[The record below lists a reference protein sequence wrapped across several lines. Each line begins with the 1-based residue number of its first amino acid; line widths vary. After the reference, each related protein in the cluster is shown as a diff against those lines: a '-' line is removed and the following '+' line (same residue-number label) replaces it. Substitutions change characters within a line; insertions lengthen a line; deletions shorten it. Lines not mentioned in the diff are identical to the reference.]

1 MHGIRIERIKRVERI
16 KRIKAAA
23 LAGARGLA
31 LSLLS
36 LAGSLTLLVTCIVS
50 IVCVVVGVG
59 LFTTPALLRLVRS
72 HVDVRRT
79 LAERWCGVTIP
90 RAAYRPRP
98 RPGDRLPGPLG
109 QPDACLRMLRDPAT
123 WRDLRW
129 LAADMTAGFG
139 TALLPAAL
147 VAYPIEGYALAA
159 GLWRVLGG
167 GAWWYGFVPVS
178 GQGTAL
184 AAAVLATLI
193 ACAAYY
199 AAEPL
204 LRVHFT
210 LTRRLLAPRGAE
222 LRHRVE
228 ELARTRHDAVDA
240 SAAELRRIERDLH
253 DGAQARLVAM
263 GMHLGTVDALMES
276 DPATARALLA
286 RARADSVRA
295 LEELRELVRGI
306 YPPVLAERGLADAVR
321 ALALRMPVP
330 VDPRTEL
337 PGRPEAA
344 VESAAYFAT
353 SEALTNAAK
362 HAAATRVLLQL
373 THRHG
378 VLRIDVTDD
387 GRGGADPEGSG
398 LRGIARRLDAFDGTL
413 TVHSPEGG
421 PTSVT
426 MEIPCRLLPPGSVA

>member
-1 MHGIRIERIKRVERI
+1 MTRNERTTRVERTA
-16 KRIKAAA
+16 RIKGAA

-31 LSLLS
+31 LSLLA
-36 LAGSLTLLVTCIVS
+36 LAGSLTLLVVCVVS
-50 IVCVVVGVG
+50 IVCTVVGVG
-59 LFTTPALLRLVRS
+59 LFTTPPLLRLVRS
-72 HVDVRRT
+72 HIDVRRT
-79 LAERWCGVTIP
+79 LAARWCGVTIP
-90 RAAYRPRP
+90 RAVYRR

-129 LAADMTAGFG
+129 LAADMIAGFG

-147 VAYPIEGYALAA
+147 VVYPIEGYALAA
-159 GLWRVLGG
+159 GLWRVLGE
-167 GAWWYGFVPVS
+167 GAWWYGFIPVS

-193 ACAAYY
+193 AVAAYY
-199 AAEPL
+199 AAEPT
-204 LRVHFT
+204 LRFHFT
-210 LTRRLLAPRGAE
+210 LTGRLLAPRGAE

-276 DPATARALLA
+276 DPATARALLD

-306 YPPVLAERGLADAVR
+306 YPPVLAERGLSDAVR
-321 ALALRMPVP
+321 ALALRMPVT
-330 VDPRTEL
+330 VEPRTEL

-373 THRHG
+373 SHRHG

-387 GRGGADPEGSG
+387 GRGGADPAGSG

-413 TVHSPEGG
+413 TVHSPDGG

-426 MEIPCRLLPPGSVA
+426 MEIPCSLLPPGSVA

>member
-1 MHGIRIERIKRVERI
+1 MHVTRIERIERIKG
-16 KRIKAAA
+16 AA

-36 LAGSLTLLVTCIVS
+36 LAGSLVLFVTSVVS

-59 LFTTPALLRLVRS
+59 LFTTPPLLRLVRS
-72 HVDVRRT
+72 HADVRRT
-79 LAERWCGVTIP
+79 LAARWCGVTIP
-90 RAAYRPRP
+90 RAAYRT
-98 RPGDRLPGPLG
+98 RPGDRLAGPFG

-123 WRDLRW
+123 WRSLRW
-129 LAADMTAGFG
+129 LLADMTAGFA

-167 GAWWYGFVPVS
+167 GGGGAWWYGFVPVG
-178 GQGTAL
+178 GQATAL

-193 ACAAYY
+193 AVVAYY
-199 AAEPL
+199 AAEPM

-210 LTRRLLAPRGAE
+210 LTRRLLAPHGAE

-263 GMHLGTVDALMES
+263 GMNLGTVDALMES

-306 YPPVLAERGLADAVR
+306 YPPVLAERGLSDAVR

-330 VDPRTEL
+330 VEPRTEL

-362 HAAATRVLLQL
+362 HAAATHVRLQL
-373 THRHG
+373 THQYG

-413 TVHSPEGG
+413 TVNSPAGG

-426 MEIPCRLLPPGSVA
+426 MEIPCSLLPPGSVA

>member
-1 MHGIRIERIKRVERI
+1 MARIKV
-16 KRIKAAA
+16 AA

-31 LSLLS
+31 LAVLS
-36 LAGSLTLLVTCIVS
+36 LAGSLTLLVTCVVS
-50 IVCVVVGVG
+50 IVCIVAGVG
-59 LFTTPALLRLVRS
+59 LFTTPPLLRLVRS
-72 HVDVRRT
+72 HGDVRRT
-79 LAERWCGVTIP
+79 LAARWSGVTIP
-90 RAAYRPRP
+90 PAAYRAQPRAP
-98 RPGDRLPGPLG
+98 WPGLLG
-109 QPDACLRMLRDPAT
+109 QPALCPGLLRDPAT

-129 LAADMTAGFG
+129 LAADMLAGFA

-147 VAYPIEGYALAA
+147 VVYPIEGYAVAA
-159 GLWRVLGG
+159 GLWRALGG
-167 GAWWYGFVPVS
+167 GAWWYGFIPVT
-178 GQGTAL
+178 GQVTAL

-193 ACAAYY
+193 AVVGYY
-199 AAEPL
+199 AAEPM

-210 LTRRLLAPRGAE
+210 LTRWLLAPRGAE

-263 GMHLGTVDALMES
+263 GMRLGTVDALMES
-276 DPATARALLA
+276 DPATARTLLA
-286 RARADSVRA
+286 QARADSVRA

-306 YPPVLAERGLADAVR
+306 YPPVLAERGLADAIR

-330 VDPRTEL
+330 VEPRTDL
-337 PGRPEAA
+337 PGRAEAA

-362 HAAATRVLLQL
+362 HADASLVRLELI
-373 THRHG
+373 HRHG

-387 GRGGADPEGSG
+387 GRGGADPDGSG

-413 TVHSPEGG
+413 TVHSPAGG

-426 MEIPCRLLPPGSVA
+426 MEIPCVLLPPGPPGSVA

>member
-1 MHGIRIERIKRVERI
+1 MHVTRIERIERI
-16 KRIKAAA
+16 ARIKAAA

-36 LAGSLTLLVTCIVS
+36 LAGSLTLLVACIVS
-50 IVCVVVGVG
+50 IACTVVGVG
-59 LFTTPALLRLVRS
+59 LFTTPPLLRLVRS

-79 LAERWCGVTIP
+79 LAARWCGVTIP
-90 RAAYRPRP
+90 RGAYRP
-98 RPGDRLPGPLG
+98 RPGDRLPGLLG
-109 QPDACLRMLRDPAT
+109 QPDACLRLLRDPAT

-129 LAADMTAGFG
+129 LAADMTAGFA

-147 VAYPIEGYALAA
+147 VVYPIEGYVVAA

-178 GQGTAL
+178 GQATAL

-193 ACAAYY
+193 AVAGYY
-199 AAEPL
+199 AAEPM

-210 LTRRLLAPRGAE
+210 LTRWLLAPRGAE

-286 RARADSVRA
+286 RARADSVQA

-330 VDPRTEL
+330 VEPRTQL

-362 HAAATRVLLQL
+362 HAAATCVHLELA
-373 THRHG
+373 HHDG
-378 VLRIDVTDD
+378 VLHIDVTDD